1 MRVFVFKLQAQQ
13 NLSFSKRALGCDE
26 NYKKYIVYLKNS
38 EDKFRE
44 ILKYFSADIETLK
57 IPNNYKYKNSSR
69 NKAWGLEK

>member
-13 NLSFSKRALGCDE
+13 NLSFSKRTLGCDE

-44 ILKYFSADIETLK
+44 ILKYFSADIDFK
-57 IPNNYKYKNSSR
+57 SI
-69 NKAWGLEK
+69 

>member
-1 MRVFVFKLQAQQ
+1 MPIVIFESLFLKSQAQQ

-44 ILKYFSADIETLK
+44 ILKYFSVDIDFK
-57 IPNNYKYKNSSR
+57 SI
-69 NKAWGLEK
+69 